1 MDSLMN
7 RVSTNPSGESVRLW
21 RTGLSTPTTAA
32 ADNFGTVA
40 TGWIRASEA
49 GNYHFW
55 TIGDDAVQLWIYGA
69 DGKPLGG
76 SAVASTG
83 NSSSRDQWNLVTRS
97 AAVALEAN
105 KYYRVEV
112 RFIELGGYEYLQV
125 GYAKAGAT
133 VPTTP
138 QAILGSTKAITTGA
152 TTQLSLVPDFVS
164 KAMTVTLSTDLGG
177 LIDVGRV
184 GAKDSSATVGSVSV
198 PNLMIQGDRTN
209 TVTLIGSLVDIQS
222 FLQTEGNL
230 RYSVVKDSWLKVS
243 LSSARMATT
252 ADGYKF
258 TNVAY
263 KSEAS
268 HAVRLWLNEASVLD
282 SVVKTS
288 KASAS
293 VDEIDSASVLT
304 RMSLHSIGMEGED
317 FEGVLFGKW
326 SSKRLNR
333 SVRAVKVLSL

>member
-1 MDSLMN
+1 
-7 RVSTNPSGESVRLW
+7 
-21 RTGLSTPTTAA
+21 
-32 ADNFGTVA
+32 
-40 TGWIRASEA
+40 
-49 GNYHFW
+49 
-55 TIGDDAVQLWIYGA
+55 
-69 DGKPLGG
+69 
-76 SAVASTG
+76 
-83 NSSSRDQWNLVTRS
+83 
-97 AAVALEAN
+97 
-105 KYYRVEV
+105 
-112 RFIELGGYEYLQV
+112 
-125 GYAKAGAT
+125 
-133 VPTTP
+133 
-138 QAILGSTKAITTGA
+138 
-152 TTQLSLVPDFVS
+152 
-164 KAMTVTLSTDLGG
+164 
-177 LIDVGRV
+177 
-184 GAKDSSATVGSVSV
+184 
-198 PNLMIQGDRTN
+198 MIQGDRTN

-243 LSSARMATT
+243 LTSALLSTT
-252 ADGYKF
+252 TDGYKF